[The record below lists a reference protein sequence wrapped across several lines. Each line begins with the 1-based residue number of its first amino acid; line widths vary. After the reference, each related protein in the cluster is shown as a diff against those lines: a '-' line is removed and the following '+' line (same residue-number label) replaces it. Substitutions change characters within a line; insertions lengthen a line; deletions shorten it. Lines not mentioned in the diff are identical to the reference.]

1 MLEDQGC
8 NGVEHRVDLHLHEQV
23 NMVGHRGEGKEWAEW
38 EVYDY
43 LTVYA
48 TKEFDHDPAV
58 FIGRRGLAGAKLTP
72 SEVRQLAHDLLLVAS
87 EIEGKV

>member
-1 MLEDQGC
+1 MGGVRLPHRLCDQ
-8 NGVEHRVDLHLHEQV
+8 R
-23 NMVGHRGEGKEWAEW
+23 
-38 EVYDY
+38 
-43 LTVYA
+43 
-48 TKEFDHDPAV
+48 EFDHDPAV